1 MKKLLVCTVA
11 AAATAAGFVAVSAVN
26 ASAEI
31 ACVGPVC
38 WHTSERYEYP
48 SDAHVIVHP
57 NDWRWKESEHYTW
70 REHEGRG
77 YWRGDRW
84 MER

>member
-1 MKKLLVCTVA
+1 MRKLLAIGVA
-11 AAATAAGFVAVSAVN
+11 AAGVLGVSAVT
-26 ASAEI
+26 ASADI

-38 WHTSERYEYP
+38 WHTTERYEYP
-48 SDAHVIVHP
+48 PDAKVIVHP
-57 NDWRWKESEHYTW
+57 NDWKAGPNEHYTW

-84 MER
+84 TEW

>member
-1 MKKLLVCTVA
+1 MKKTLVGAVA
-11 AAATAAGFVAVSAVN
+11 AAGILAVSGVS

-38 WHTSERYEYP
+38 WHTGERYEYP
-48 SDAHVIVHP
+48 PDANVVVHP
-57 NDWRWKESEHYTW
+57 NDWRWGPNEHYMW
-70 REHEGRG
+70 REHEGHG

>member
-1 MKKLLVCTVA
+1 MKKSLICA
-11 AAATAAGFVAVSAVN
+11 VAVGGLLAVSGIS

-48 SDAHVIVHP
+48 PDANVVVHP
-57 NDWRWKESEHYTW
+57 NDWRWKEGDHYSW

-77 YWRGDRW
+77 YWRGERW

>member
-1 MKKLLVCTVA
+1 MRKLLAIGVA
-11 AAATAAGFVAVSAVN
+11 ATGVLGVSAVT
-26 ASAEI
+26 ASADI

-38 WHTSERYEYP
+38 WHTTERYEYP
-48 SDAHVIVHP
+48 PDAKVIVHP
-57 NDWRWKESEHYTW
+57 NDWKAGPNEHYTW

-84 MER
+84 TEW

>member
-1 MKKLLVCTVA
+1 MKKALLGA
-11 AAATAAGFVAVSAVN
+11 VAVAGLLAASGVG
-26 ASAEI
+26 ASADI

-38 WHTSERYEYP
+38 WHTTERYEYP
-48 SDAHVIVHP
+48 PDARVTVHP
-57 NDWRWKESEHYTW
+57 NEWKAGPNEHYTW

-84 MER
+84 TEW

>member
-1 MKKLLVCTVA
+1 MRKLLAIGVA
-11 AAATAAGFVAVSAVN
+11 AAGVLAGSAVT
-26 ASAEI
+26 ASADI

-38 WHTSERYEYP
+38 WHTTERYEYP
-48 SDAHVIVHP
+48 PDAKVIVHP
-57 NDWRWKESEHYTW
+57 NDWKAGPNEHYTW

-84 MER
+84 TEW

>member
-1 MKKLLVCTVA
+1 MKKLLVSALA
-11 AAATAAGFVAVSAVN
+11 AAGVLAVSGVS
-26 ASAEI
+26 ASADI

-38 WHTSERYEYP
+38 WHTTERYEYP
-48 SDAHVIVHP
+48 PDAKVIVHP
-57 NDWRWKESEHYTW
+57 NDWKAGPNEHYTW

-84 MER
+84 TEW

>member
-1 MKKLLVCTVA
+1 MKKALLGAVA
-11 AAATAAGFVAVSAVN
+11 VAGLLGVGVATASAD
-26 ASAEI
+26 I

-38 WHTSERYEYP
+38 WHTTERYEYP
-48 SDAHVIVHP
+48 PDARVTVHP
-57 NDWRWKESEHYTW
+57 NEWKAGPNEHYTF

-84 MER
+84 QEW